1 MLRLYI
7 LFLLVHVICLLSF
20 VNLYSLRLIVLR
32 NLAHAVLAKV
42 QAAFNVEEVRSVKF
56 IFKSSRLTHSF
67 PSISTVWVRYVSVV
81 FLCCSNIVMID

>member
-42 QAAFNVEEVRSVKF
+42 QVAFNVEEVRSVKF
-56 IFKSSRLTHSF
+56 IFKSSRLRI
-67 PSISTVWVRYVSVV
+67 PSRV
-81 FLCCSNIVMID
+81 FLLCGSDM